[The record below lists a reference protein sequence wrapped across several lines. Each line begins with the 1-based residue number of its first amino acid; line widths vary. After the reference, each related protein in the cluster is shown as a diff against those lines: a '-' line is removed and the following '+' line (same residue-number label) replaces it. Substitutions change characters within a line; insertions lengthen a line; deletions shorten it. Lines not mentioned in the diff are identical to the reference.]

1 MRNAL
6 EITKIGQSYSLTP
19 STPSTV
25 KKACQRVAGEENH
38 EKGLRRSG
46 LRRSQARIQMGNRK
60 LTDDE
65 KMKAIPAIARAGRAP
80 FACRH
85 HSWRRSGASIF
96 LVLACVF
103 GIARPAPAAINV
115 LSYWRMG
122 ENDSAAA
129 SGAAATGTVD
139 SVGSNNLTFF
149 GSAFYSNN
157 VAVPAFAETGSSLSV
172 NFSTPGTYGLAD
184 GLITGAQDNFGVE
197 AWVNP
202 AVLGANNQVIAY
214 NGSTSTSGWGL
225 FLAGSAFSALYGGQV
240 VVEAGNATAGVW
252 THLALVRDSG
262 VGTLYINGVASAS
275 FLDTP
280 NPPAGRFAVGSD
292 PQILGGETFTGLMDE
307 VRVFT
312 FAPGQFTT
320 NDLLLNARNPVPA
333 NLCNVQSLGNGVVR
347 FSFINNTNTTAT
359 FTVLSSTDLSLPVTN
374 WTSVGV
380 ATNIATNLFEFT
392 SPATPADAQRFY
404 IIRAQ

>member
-1 MRNAL
+1 M
-6 EITKIGQSYSLTP
+6 KI
-19 STPSTV
+19 
-25 KKACQRVAGEENH
+25 
-38 EKGLRRSG
+38 
-46 LRRSQARIQMGNRK
+46 SQTLQIGFSKRI
-60 LTDDE
+60 
-65 KMKAIPAIARAGRAP
+65 
-80 FACRH
+80 
-85 HSWRRSGASIF
+85 HSWRRSCAGIF

-103 GIARPAPAAINV
+103 GTARPAPAAINV

-129 SGAAATGTVD
+129 SGAACTGTVD
-139 SVGSNNLTFF
+139 SVGGNNLTFF

-157 VAVPAFAETGSSLSV
+157 VAVSAFAETGSSLSV

-184 GLITGAQDNFGVE
+184 GVISEAQDNFGVE

-202 AVLGANNQVIAY
+202 AVLGGNQVIAY
-214 NGSTSTSGWGL
+214 NGNTSYSGWGF
-225 FLAGSAFSALYGGQV
+225 FLSDSAFSALYGGV
-240 VVEAGNATAGVW
+240 VMVEAGNATVGVW

-262 VGTLYINGVASAS
+262 VGTLYVNGVASAIL
-275 FLDTP
+275 FDTP
-280 NPPAGRFAVGSD
+280 NTPTVCFAVGSD
-292 PQILGGETFTGLMDE
+292 PQIPGAETFTGLMDE

-312 FAPGQFTT
+312 FDPGQFTT

-333 NLCNVQSLGNGVVR
+333 YLSNVQSLGNGVVR

-392 SPATPADAQRFY
+392 SPTTPADAQRFY
-404 IIRAQ
+404 IICAQ

>member
-1 MRNAL
+1 MRN
-6 EITKIGQSYSLTP
+6 P
-19 STPSTV
+19 
-25 KKACQRVAGEENH
+25 N
-38 EKGLRRSG
+38 
-46 LRRSQARIQMGNRK
+46 
-60 LTDDE
+60 LTDE
-65 KMKAIPAIARAGRAP
+65 TMEAIHAIAQADWAP
-80 FACRH
+80 LGCHH
-85 HSWRRSGASIF
+85 HSWRRSCAGIF
-96 LVLACVF
+96 LVLAWVF

-122 ENDSAAA
+122 ESDSAAA

-139 SVGSNNLTFF
+139 SVGGNNLTFF

-157 VAVPAFAETGSSLSV
+157 VAVSAFAETGSSLSV
-172 NFSTPGTYGLAD
+172 NFSAPGTYGLAD
-184 GLITGAQDNFGVE
+184 GVITEAQDNFGVE

-202 AVLGANNQVIAY
+202 AVLGGNQSIAY
-214 NGSTSTSGWGL
+214 NGRTDTSGWGL
-225 FLAGSAFSALYGGQV
+225 FLIESNFSVLYGGV
-240 VVEAGNATAGVW
+240 VLVEMGNATVGVW

-262 VGTLYINGVASAS
+262 VATLYINGVASGS
-275 FLDTP
+275 LLDTP
-280 NPPAGRFAVGSD
+280 NTPTVRFAVGSD
-292 PQILGGETFTGLMDE
+292 PQIPGAETFTGLMDE

-333 NLCNVQSLGNGVVR
+333 NLSNVQSLGGGIVQ

-359 FTVLSSTDLSLPVTN
+359 FTVLSSTNVSLPVSN
-374 WTSVGV
+374 WTTVGV